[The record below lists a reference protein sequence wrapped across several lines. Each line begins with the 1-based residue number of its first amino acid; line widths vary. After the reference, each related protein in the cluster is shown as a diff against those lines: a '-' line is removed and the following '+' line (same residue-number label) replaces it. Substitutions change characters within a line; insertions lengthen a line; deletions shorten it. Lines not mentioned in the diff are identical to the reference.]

1 MSIPSRQRPSP
12 LGFEYA
18 DCRFLSDQ
26 VPNVRR
32 ACFRVR
38 KVLEGVVHDTVAL
51 EGNPFTL
58 PEVKTLLD
66 GVTVGGH
73 RLSDEKQVLNQAAS
87 WRELL
92 SLVESGAFK
101 ASLETLLKLHALVA
115 REEALT
121 WGEFRDG
128 PVSIAGT
135 ERQPPSWETLPRRFE
150 RGLRHIAG
158 IRSAYERG
166 IAAFLFYASHQF
178 FYDGNKRTGRLM
190 MNGELLSA
198 GLDAIS
204 VPANQLLQFN
214 AAMIRFYDSQDGTEM
229 MGFMASCSLDET
241 LRVELDGTPAPRP
254 L

>member
-1 MSIPSRQRPSP
+1 MASTSKQEPNS
-12 LGFEYA
+12 LGFEHA
-18 DCRFLSDQ
+18 SCQFHSDQ
-26 VPNVRR
+26 VPDVPR

-92 SLVESGAFK
+92 SLVEGGAFQ
-101 ASLETLLKLHALVA
+101 ASLETILKLHALVA

-128 PVSIAGT
+128 AVGIAGT
-135 ERQPPSWETLPRRFE
+135 GHQPPPWETLHERFE
-150 RGLRHIAG
+150 RGLRHVAG
-158 IRSAYERG
+158 ISSTHERG
-166 IAAFLFYASHQF
+166 IATFLFCALHQF
-178 FYDGNKRTGRLM
+178 FFDGNKRTGRLM

-198 GLDAIS
+198 GWDAIS
-204 VPANQLLQFN
+204 VPANRMLEFN
-214 AAMIRFYDSQDGTEM
+214 AAMIRFYDSRDATEM
-229 MGFMASCSLDET
+229 MQFMAGCSLDRT
-241 LRVELDGTPAPRP
+241 LRVEWDAER
-254 L
+254 